1 MPSATT
7 SCAEPT
13 TLCQQR
19 EPKQHVL
26 TNLAINTCELLTPPT
41 RSAREIAELVHAS
54 PRTIER
60 ASVTETGETFQERR
74 RQARM
79 TKAKQLFIDGRPL
92 DAIALH
98 VGYSTASAFG
108 RAFKKRTGLS
118 PCAYFNEYVSA
129 GVRI

>member
-1 MPSATT
+1 M
-7 SCAEPT
+7 
-13 TLCQQR
+13 
-19 EPKQHVL
+19 
-26 TNLAINTCELLTPPT
+26 
-41 RSAREIAELVHAS
+41 
-54 PRTIER
+54 
-60 ASVTETGETFQERR
+60 TETGETFQERR

-79 TKAKQLFIDGRPL
+79 NKAKQLFIDGRPL

-98 VGYSTASAFG
+98 VGYSPASAFG

>member
-1 MPSATT
+1 M
-7 SCAEPT
+7 
-13 TLCQQR
+13 CQQR

-26 TNLAINTCELLTPPT
+26 TNLVINSCELLTPPT
-41 RSAREIAELVHAS
+41 RSAREIAELVHTS

-60 ASVTETGETFQERR
+60 ASVTETGETFQELR

-79 TKAKQLFIDGRPL
+79 NKAKQLFIDGRPL

-98 VGYSTASAFG
+98 VGSSTASAFG

-118 PCAYFNEYVSA
+118 PCAYVKEYVSA
-129 GVRI
+129 GVRV

>member
-1 MPSATT
+1 M
-7 SCAEPT
+7 
-13 TLCQQR
+13 
-19 EPKQHVL
+19 L
-26 TNLAINTCELLTPPT
+26 TNLVINTCELLTPPT
-41 RSAREIAELVHAS
+41 RSAREIAELVHTS

-74 RQARM
+74 RQACT
-79 TKAKQLFIDGRPL
+79 TKAKQLIIDGLPM
-92 DAIALH
+92 DSIALH

-118 PCAYFNEYVSA
+118 PCANFKEYVSA

>member
-1 MPSATT
+1 
-7 SCAEPT
+7 
-13 TLCQQR
+13 
-19 EPKQHVL
+19 
-26 TNLAINTCELLTPPT
+26 
-41 RSAREIAELVHAS
+41 
-54 PRTIER
+54 
-60 ASVTETGETFQERR
+60 
-74 RQARM
+74 M